1 MILQTAFRE
10 QDPYPRE
17 VVESFKTRTRFK
29 DVTWTIKG
37 RPDGNYLLVYL
48 ANPTERLFRALN
60 ETLQSISETNP
71 YRERTTLLRRPTSP
85 KERLQLPETQHLR
98 TVLAESLTVT
108 SHSFQEDFFA
118 RYIPSVFGAEEQIIA
133 DGNHIVYGR
142 RGSGKSSLLAY
153 LLNKLRPQGAPHA
166 WVAMQTYAGR
176 KDSQVI
182 IDVLSE
188 IAQQLSIYNSGNA
201 EIESIK
207 TQLNLLAK
215 AKRDSSHQIDRLLP
229 KIRKAISPLAK
240 NHDRIVI
247 FLDDLHVIDQDLQSV
262 LLAKLYSICRDNR
275 VFLKVSGI
283 EQFTQNW
290 NSSSR
295 LGLETPHDAQVIR
308 LDYNLT
314 MPDKSKSHI
323 QNILDAHAKY
333 CGLPDINYICGNGV
347 LSRLAWVAAGV
358 PRDALYIFTQAI
370 VRATVKNQ
378 KKVSITS
385 VNEAASEMA
394 EEKLKDIQ
402 KDISGRHDKARALLE
417 EVRQFCITGI
427 SAKRKNAFLVE
438 IQNDNPKFTLIKE
451 LIALRLLHVLH
462 EGITPHQA
470 GRRFMALMLDYGFYV
485 GIRAAKSVELFQK
498 EPRPFQAKELRKL
511 PIFQLPKINDG
522 AGDT

>member
-1 MILQTAFRE
+1 MILHTALSE
-10 QDPYPRE
+10 QDPHPRE
-17 VVESFKTRTRFK
+17 VVENFKTRTRFK
-29 DVTWTIKG
+29 DVAWAIKG

-60 ETLQSISETNP
+60 ETLESISENNP
-71 YRERTTLLRRPTSP
+71 YRERTALLRRPVSP
-85 KERLQLPETQHLR
+85 RERLLLPETQHLR
-98 TVLAESLTVT
+98 TVLSESLTVT
-108 SHSFQEDFFA
+108 SHSFREDFFV
-118 RYIPSVFGAEEQIIA
+118 RYIPSLFGAEEQIIA

-153 LLNKLRPQGAPHA
+153 LLNTLRPQNTPHA
-166 WVAMQTYAGR
+166 WVDMQTYAGR

-182 IDVLSE
+182 IDVLLE
-188 IAQQLSIYNSGNA
+188 IVQQLSAYNPGHA

-207 TQLNLLAK
+207 TQLNSLAK
-215 AKRDSSHQIDRLLP
+215 AKRDSNSQIDRVLP
-229 KIRKAISPLAK
+229 RTRKAIFPLTQK
-240 NHDRIVI
+240 HERVVI
-247 FLDDLHVIDQDLQSV
+247 FLDDLHVIDQNLQPAI
-262 LLAKLYSICRDNR
+262 LAKLYSICRGNR
-275 VFLKVSGI
+275 VFLKISGI
-283 EQFTQNW
+283 EQFTKNW
-290 NSSSR
+290 DPSSR

-308 LDYNLT
+308 LDSNLT

-323 QNILDAHAKY
+323 QNILDAHANY
-333 CGLPDINYICGNGV
+333 CGLPEVNYICGNGV

-394 EEKLKDIQ
+394 EEKLRDIQ
-402 KDISGRHDKARALLE
+402 KDISGRYDEARTLLE
-417 EVRQFCITGI
+417 EVRQFCIT
-427 SAKRKNAFLVE
+427 AKRTNAFLVE
-438 IQNDNPKFTLIKE
+438 IRNDNPKFNRIKE

-462 EGITPHQA
+462 ESITPHQA

-485 GIRAAKSVELFQK
+485 EIRAAKSVELFQK

-511 PIFQLPKINDG
+511 PIFQLPKTK
-522 AGDT
+522 AEFV